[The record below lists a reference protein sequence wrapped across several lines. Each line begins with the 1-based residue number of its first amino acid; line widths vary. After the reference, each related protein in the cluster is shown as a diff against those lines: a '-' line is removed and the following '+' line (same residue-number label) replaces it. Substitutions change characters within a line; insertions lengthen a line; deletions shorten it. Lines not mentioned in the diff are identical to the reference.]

1 MPDGVMYNFN
11 GEIQTVYFANPK
23 ALLPVR
29 MANGQIKRIAW
40 GRRQVQVGELP
51 LGGWAALTAI
61 YQGKWNSYQPKPIQL
76 PILKFM
82 EKDFEGNTHWYDVV
96 SGLWIQGL
104 MARESNESRI
114 YIVTITPESH
124 TTYHNRWPRIMAG

>member
-1 MPDGVMYNFN
+1 MPDGVMYQYD
-11 GEIQTVYFANPK
+11 GEVQTVYFANPK

-29 MANGQIKRIAW
+29 LANGQVKRVAW
-40 GRRQVQVGELP
+40 GRRQHQSGELP
-51 LGGWAALTAI
+51 LGGWAAFTTI

-82 EKDFEGNTHWYDVV
+82 EKDFEGNIHWYDVI
-96 SGLWIQGL
+96 SGFWIQGL
-104 MARESNESRI
+104 MAREEQEFRI
-114 YIVTITPESH
+114 YIVTIAPESH